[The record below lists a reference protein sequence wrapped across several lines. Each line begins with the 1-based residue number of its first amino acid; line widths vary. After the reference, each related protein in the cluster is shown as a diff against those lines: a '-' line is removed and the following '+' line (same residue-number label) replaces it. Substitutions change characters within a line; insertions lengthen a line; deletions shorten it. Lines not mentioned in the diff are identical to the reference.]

1 MRYEGSA
8 RRSKTYNT
16 RIVDR
21 IWTFFSSVKV
31 GVWLIALTL
40 IASIL
45 GTIFPQAMYI
55 PEEAPNRDPAVFY
68 EDYYGI
74 IGKIYYQLGLH
85 EMYESWWYIL
95 LIALIGVS
103 LVIASLDR
111 FLPLHKIG
119 RASCRERVLNR
130 EGEK

>member
-1 MRYEGSA
+1 KIKCECGHENPEGTVLCESCGKPIEGNQSKDGNENEKLLNMRYEGSA

-45 GTIFPQAMYI
+45 GTLFPQAM
-55 PEEAPNRDPAVFY
+55 
-68 EDYYGI
+68 
-74 IGKIYYQLGLH
+74 
-85 EMYESWWYIL
+85 
-95 LIALIGVS
+95 
-103 LVIASLDR
+103 
-111 FLPLHKIG
+111 FLPTDAYNCNKDILSINFNALFG
-119 RASCRERVLNR
+119 NILYIFCLPDI
-130 EGEK
+130 

>member
-1 MRYEGSA
+1 ENPEGTVLCESCGKPIEGNQSKDGNENEKLLNMRYEGSA

-45 GTIFPQAMYI
+45 GTDRKSTRLNSSHVSISY
-55 PEEAPNRDPAVFY
+55 AVFCLK
-68 EDYYGI
+68 EKI
-74 IGKIYYQLGLH
+74 IQI
-85 EMYESWWYIL
+85 IN
-95 LIALIGVS
+95 
-103 LVIASLDR
+103 
-111 FLPLHKIG
+111 P
-119 RASCRERVLNR
+119 
-130 EGEK
+130 